1 MEKKFM
7 SIPEFVEYSGLGRD
21 YVYERA
27 RNGTLPC
34 IQLKAKRM
42 ILVEKAMEILE
53 KEASQ

>member
-1 MEKKFM
+1 M